1 MKSKNFNLYY
11 LFPLLLVIYESA
23 AYLSNDMYLPAL
35 PDVIRDLSTTDY
47 GGRLTL
53 TLWFVGSASIQL
65 ILGPLSDKYGR
76 KPILVISGLIYFI
89 TNIVCAITGNIYLFL
104 AMRIIQGMVVCAV
117 IVAGYAAIHELL
129 DQKRAIYTIALM
141 ANITILAP
149 ALGPV
154 IGVGFIE
161 LSSWRLIFWFI
172 AGLTVVSVG
181 LLAYIMPESL
191 DKSKK
196 TDISFK
202 KLLPDYISL
211 LRNNKFLICTIIPC
225 FNLTVIIAWL
235 VAGPFIIED
244 LYHSTTYFAIY
255 QLIIFSF
262 YIVGAQVVKTLINK
276 NGIEKTLNFGCNVIF
291 ISGMSALATN
301 LFFNNSIY
309 GLILSLSIFG
319 FGSALSFSSL
329 QRLAVD
335 SCTEPMGMRMAIFSL
350 FMSIFCVISSLYA
363 SNFNKGSLGFL
374 LYLII
379 FVAFSANFLNKIR
392 KNLFYSVNNEQCA

>member
-1 MKSKNFNLYY
+1 M
-11 LFPLLLVIYESA
+11 
-23 AYLSNDMYLPAL
+23 
-35 PDVIRDLSTTDY
+35 
-47 GGRLTL
+47 
-53 TLWFVGSASIQL
+53 
-65 ILGPLSDKYGR
+65 
-76 KPILVISGLIYFI
+76 
-89 TNIVCAITGNIYLFL
+89 
-104 AMRIIQGMVVCAV
+104 
-117 IVAGYAAIHELL
+117 
-129 DQKRAIYTIALM
+129 
-141 ANITILAP
+141 
-149 ALGPV
+149 
-154 IGVGFIE
+154 
-161 LSSWRLIFWFI
+161 
-172 AGLTVVSVG
+172 
-181 LLAYIMPESL
+181 
-191 DKSKK
+191 
-196 TDISFK
+196 
-202 KLLPDYISL
+202 
-211 LRNNKFLICTIIPC
+211 
-225 FNLTVIIAWL
+225 
-235 VAGPFIIED
+235 
-244 LYHSTTYFAIY
+244 
-255 QLIIFSF
+255 
-262 YIVGAQVVKTLINK
+262 INK